1 MKRGVV
7 VGLMVVM
14 LVGLVSL
21 AQAGEE
27 KKGVK
32 VGALTCNEASGWG
45 LVFGSSK
52 SLKCVFSPAEKGG
65 KALRFT
71 GTIKKYGVDIGYQEH
86 AVILWGVVAGSEKF
100 TPGEIAGS
108 YGGVTADVAWAGG
121 LGANVLVGGSKK
133 GFALQPLTVEGYAG
147 VNVAAG
153 VVEVELKQAK

>member
-71 GTIKKYGVDIGYQEH
+71 GTIKKYGVDIGYQGH
-86 AVILWGVVAGSEKF
+86 AVLLWGVLSTSEKV
-100 TPGEIAGS
+100 TPGEMAGT
-108 YGGVTADVAWAGG
+108 YVGATAEAAWAAGA
-121 LGANVLVGGSKK
+121 GANVLVGGSKK
-133 GFALQPLTVEGYAG
+133 GFALQPIAVEGLAG
-147 VNVAAG
+147 ANVAAG